1 MKEERQKENAVQ
13 NEANERRISLSEATG
28 KIEFPLTDDLVFHY
42 TMQRSKNAL
51 KGLISAL
58 KGIPIEYITDVVVEN
73 PITLSANGKETIMDL
88 KVTLNTSEIINI
100 ELQMYNDTFWIS
112 RSLLYACR
120 AYDCIDEG
128 ESYSLLKKTTHI
140 CITDQEMFRE
150 YPEFYAHYLLTNTN
164 KSYGNYYTTDF

>member
-1 MKEERQKENAVQ
+1 MKEELQKGNIVQ
-13 NEANERRISLSEATG
+13 NEVNEVRISLSEATG

-58 KGIPIEYITDVVVEN
+58 KGIPIECITDVVVEN

-100 ELQMYNDTFWIS
+100 ELQMYNDTFWIG

-120 AYDCIDEG
+120 AYDCIEDK
-128 ESYSLLKKTTHI
+128 Y
-140 CITDQEMFRE
+140 
-150 YPEFYAHYLLTNTN
+150 
-164 KSYGNYYTTDF
+164 